1 MNSLLSRST
10 LIQASQVPLTEL
22 HVMDSSDMKIRL
34 DDNELYM
41 QGTSIPLTKKETVLL
56 VTLAKSKQRV
66 FTRKELVEEM
76 FGIYY
81 RGGYRI
87 VDTHIKNIRK
97 KLNSAGLEYSP

>member
-1 MNSLLSRST
+1 
-10 LIQASQVPLTEL
+10 
-22 HVMDSSDMKIRL
+22 MKIRL

-76 FGIYY
+76 FGIDY

-87 VDTHIKNIRK
+87 VYTHIKNIRK